1 MDRSIAHRCSGRDY
15 DARALQSTTRTL
27 RSMRFSR
34 RSEVRAA
41 LQWSHYSATVELRC
55 LCAAKWAQLCF
66 AKARSRC
73 GRSTRF
79 ICCAQRRSTCGS
91 SRTCRRAIGSSH
103 SGASFLP
110 VVPLTVPPQRS
121 VRVPRASDAARRAV
135 RGHVMRSY
143 AVAACHAQ
151 RCALRRVPHRHPL
164 SCDADPT
171 TPFAGGRRGPSAEHL
186 ADEDAERTSRA

>member
-1 MDRSIAHRCSGRDY
+1 MRS
-15 DARALQSTTRTL
+15 
-27 RSMRFSR
+27 SR

-41 LQWSHYSATVELRC
+41 L
-55 LCAAKWAQLCF
+55 KW
-66 AKARSRC
+66 
-73 GRSTRF
+73 
-79 ICCAQRRSTCGS
+79 
-91 SRTCRRAIGSSH
+91 SRTALFRHRRASLPMRRQMGPIVFCAGTFAMWAIYALNLLRTTSKH
-103 SGASFLP
+103 LRLEPYLQTRHRQLAFRRVILP

-121 VRVPRASDAARRAV
+121 VRVPRASDKVRRAV
-135 RGHVMRSY
+135 RGRVMRSY

-151 RCALRRVPHRHPL
+151 RCALRRVPHRPTP